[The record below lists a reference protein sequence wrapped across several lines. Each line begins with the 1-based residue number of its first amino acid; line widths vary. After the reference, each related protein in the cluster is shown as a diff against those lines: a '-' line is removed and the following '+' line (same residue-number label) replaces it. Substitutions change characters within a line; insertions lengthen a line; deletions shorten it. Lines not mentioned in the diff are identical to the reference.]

1 MALSYKTLIMI
12 EQVKPEIRADSMVKT
27 WGKKSAMMIQFT
39 NIEKL
44 KEYNINSE
52 YENEIYE
59 EIKKMPNE

>member
-1 MALSYKTLIMI
+1 MI

-27 WGKKSAMMIQFT
+27 WGKESAMMIQFT

-59 EIKKMPNE
+59 EIKKLPYE